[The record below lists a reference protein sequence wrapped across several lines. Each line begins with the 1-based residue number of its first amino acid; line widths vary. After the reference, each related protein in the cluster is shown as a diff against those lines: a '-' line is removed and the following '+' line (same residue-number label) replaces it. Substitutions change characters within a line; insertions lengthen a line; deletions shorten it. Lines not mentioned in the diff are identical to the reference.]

1 MMKQKRNYLKVIRK
15 KKTKIHEN
23 LDDETKVKLRETD

>member
-1 MMKQKRNYLKVIRK
+1 MKRKRNYLKVIRK
-15 KKTKIHEN
+15 KKTKINEN